1 MVSLSS
7 EGLCFLL
14 KTKSEIRASLLS
26 VGYELH
32 AIVYAKQLANAW
44 TWQEVL
50 ENPIKGESEEVGLV

>member
-1 MVSLSS
+1 M
-7 EGLCFLL
+7 
-14 KTKSEIRASLLS
+14 KSEIRASLLS

-50 ENPIKGESEEVGLV
+50 ENPIKGESEGVGLA